1 MGPEREGRLTDARDH
16 EEERARD
23 GERRDRGSEGQPE
36 EVSAEARHRR
46 VGAGRRPLGL
56 DGDVVEHQHPRA
68 RHEEDEEHEQVADS
82 EGERRGGDQHEKRE
96 ERHVAQIAQG
106 VAHREA
112 VDEVDRRRER
122 GDEHEPAR
130 EPRHRVHPVAER
142 LVPPRREGGER
153 GRHGARVADQPREL
167 EGREAVVREEKRREA
182 ERHAVRHAQPSGTRS
197 SRSPASDGG
206 GTTRVGSAGAPGSK
220 RASAART
227 RVRCASPLPSGTW
240 TPGPTSSTAA
250 PFSRR

>member
-1 MGPEREGRLTDARDH
+1 M
-16 EEERARD
+16 
-23 GERRDRGSEGQPE
+23 
-36 EVSAEARHRR
+36 
-46 VGAGRRPLGL
+46 
-56 DGDVVEHQHPRA
+56 VEHQHPRA

-82 EGERRGGDQHEKRE
+82 EGERRGGDQHEKRQ
-96 ERHVAQIAQG
+96 ERHVAQIAHG

-112 VDEVDRRRER
+112 VEEQEEQQPRQAVEHRGREVAEVDRRRER

-130 EPRHRVHPVAER
+130 ESRHRVHPVAER

-197 SRSPASDGG
+197 SRSRASDGG

-227 RVRCASPLPSGTW
+227 RVRCAGPLPSGTW